1 MTQPDHAVRSTRTPP
16 HPIVRRQRRG
26 RSDRGSVTV
35 ELAVLFPLFLIV
47 VLTGVQAAV
56 WWHARSV
63 ALAAATA
70 GVNAARVLGGTD
82 ADGRRAATEVATQ
95 AGDGVLTNPQ
105 IDAGGD
111 QARVRVAVTGTAP
124 RVLPIPGLDFDVSQ
138 IATAPRER
146 ATTP

>member
-1 MTQPDHAVRSTRTPP
+1 MRP
-16 HPIVRRQRRG
+16 RRHRG
-26 RSDRGSVTV
+26 RSERGSLTV
-35 ELAVLFPLFLIV
+35 EIALLFPLFLIL

-82 ADGRRAATEVATQ
+82 ADARRAATEVATQ
-95 AGDGVLTNPQ
+95 AGDGVLTDPHVNT
-105 IDAGGD
+105 GGD
-111 QARVRVAVTGTAP
+111 QARVRVEVTGTAP
-124 RVLPIPGLDFDVSQ
+124 RVLPIPGLDFTVTQ
-138 IATAPRER
+138 TATAPRER